1 MAQVAAW
8 MDDAIT
14 AAAKDD
20 EAVIER
26 IAGEVREL
34 LAAYPMPG
42 WAPAP

>member
-34 LAAYPMPG
+34 LSAFPMPG
-42 WAPAP
+42 WG